1 MITPMNELIKALKR
15 IASRHPELKLM
26 YLFGSYAKGKEMPT
40 SDIDIAVITSDMR
53 IIPELTAEI
62 AKELNIPEERISI
75 VDLRNADTLLKI
87 DILRDGI
94 EIKREIDV
102 NDIIPSSSEITEVA
116 ELEKSSSSK
125 SWLRGDPIDIL
136 VIRDIVTRIIE
147 DKEDLQELIEMGYD
161 KVMKDKWLRKAFERT
176 LQTLIEGMMDLLR
189 HIVAGLNLGIAT
201 YYRDYV
207 EFCKKNNVISEET
220 ANTILRLIPIRHI
233 LVRKYRTANHEETWR
248 SAIAATN
255 IADKLVKEVRT
266 YLKRK
271 IGHDIT

>member
-15 IASRHPELKLM
+15 IASRHPELRLM

-94 EIKREIDV
+94 EIKRELDA

-116 ELEKSSSSK
+116 ELERTSSSK

-136 VIRDIVTRIIE
+136 VIRDIISRIIE
-147 DKEDLQELIEMGYD
+147 DKGDLQELIEMGYD

-189 HIVAGLNLGIAT
+189 HIVAGLNLGIA
-201 YYRDYV
+201 
-207 EFCKKNNVISEET
+207 
-220 ANTILRLIPIRHI
+220 NTMRKQQIP
-233 LVRKYRTANHEETWR
+233 
-248 SAIAATN
+248 
-255 IADKLVKEVRT
+255 
-266 YLKRK
+266 
-271 IGHDIT
+271 